1 MAILEATEVLL
12 QAEINGAIGDLVA
25 AIRPKADRVQIC
37 VSGNLSP
44 EAALRH
50 SRSMK
55 IWIQKCEQVN
65 LPLRILCNRLFG
77 LRANNVSGKVRSLAI
92 ASRREELRGDLVF
105 HCTKVVTHGA

>member
-44 EAALRH
+44 KTVIGAASQREPM
-50 SRSMK
+50 RSS
-55 IWIQKCEQVN
+55 
-65 LPLRILCNRLFG
+65 PLRPNT
-77 LRANNVSGKVRSLAI
+77 RADIEQTTDLLNNPRHLIDPVENAQHIGQT
-92 ASRREELRGDLVF
+92 RE
-105 HCTKVVTHGA
+105 